1 MLLSICIPTYNRS
14 EKLDNCLN
22 SILISIQNTK
32 ERNFEICISDNCSS
46 DNTEKIVKKYKNLFE
61 INYHKNNDNLGF
73 AFNAKKVVRMA
84 KGKFT
89 WLIGD
94 DDLILPN
101 TIKVLM
107 EILRNNE
114 NIEFFFVN
122 SYYLNSKYLEKFPKP
137 FDTNNIKFSNLKAL
151 SEIKENKIVNFW
163 DLIDPKISWEF
174 LIGIFLIV
182 FKTSNWL
189 EASEKVDNNKL
200 KDKNIWSSFE
210 NTCFFPIVN
219 AYAFKNSKALICS
232 NPLSVN
238 IIGYR
243 EWKSYYE
250 LVEVVRL
257 PELLDFYRKEGLPL
271 KKYLSCKNFSLRN
284 FSNYLFKIIINS
296 NSKGR
301 EYIDFKNHILKNLF
315 FPNFNFSI
323 IFFLFKKISLFF
335 KALFR

>member
-1 MLLSICIPTYNRS
+1 M
-14 EKLDNCLN
+14 
-22 SILISIQNTK
+22 Q
-32 ERNFEICISDNCSS
+32 
-46 DNTEKIVKKYKNLFE
+46 
-61 INYHKNNDNLGF
+61 
-73 AFNAKKVVRMA
+73 KKVVRMA
-84 KGKFT
+84 RGKFT

-101 TIKVLM
+101 TIKILM

-122 SYYLNSKYLEKFPKP
+122 SYYLNSNYLEKFPKP

-200 KDKNIWSSFE
+200 RDKNIWSSFE

-250 LVEVVRL
+250 LV
-257 PELLDFYRKEGLPL
+257 K
-271 KKYLSCKNFSLRN
+271 
-284 FSNYLFKIIINS
+284 
-296 NSKGR
+296 
-301 EYIDFKNHILKNLF
+301 
-315 FPNFNFSI
+315 
-323 IFFLFKKISLFF
+323 
-335 KALFR
+335 